1 MRSPVTHPMQPV
13 TPSNAKSLADVL
25 GVQDPQ
31 APDNVVQV
39 SAKNFR
45 MTARAFCKEILDS
58 RQYRESLL
66 RRIITD
72 SLPPAV
78 EQLLYYYANGKPVER
93 VEVKETTTDFS
104 SLSPAQIEARLL
116 HLAQIARRM
125 QTPKTNDVAV
135 PATDDALSEPA
146 TPSIH

>member
-1 MRSPVTHPMQPV
+1 M
-13 TPSNAKSLADVL
+13 L

-31 APDNVVQV
+31 ALDNVVQV

-93 VEVKETTTDFS
+93 VEVKETTADLS

-116 HLAQIARRM
+116 HLAQLARRM
-125 QTPKTNDVAV
+125 QLPKNDVAV
-135 PATDDALSEPA
+135 PAKADVDAPAPA
-146 TPSIH
+146 TPAFIH